1 MEYQKIINLLDNTPN
16 QPTKFRTKNWVET
29 NDDSGGTY
37 DSNSQIKFKT
47 SILRS
52 SLCEYSD
59 VYMLL
64 LLEQEQVMQQN
75 DWMKEIK
82 E

>member
-1 MEYQKIINLLDNTPN
+1 MINLLDNTPN